1 MEQEFCKR
9 CGYPLGRRPRLYE
22 KDGLC
27 GACINDD
34 IKKTIDWKARQNQL
48 NEIIKSSHSD
58 CEYSAVIAISGGKDS
73 TMIVKRLVEN
83 HGLKNP
89 LLVTCA
95 DPFTMT
101 ETGRANIRNTA
112 EHFDLDL
119 ITYQYRPKTAKQ
131 EILRDFEEKLN
142 PMMVF
147 EDRLSGP
154 DAFPIQVAKNFGI
167 PLVFYGENGPFEYGN
182 EGATELPIFH
192 PASDDKTKVIWLCSI
207 YPYSIMD
214 SLNEA
219 REVGFKDLDE
229 NNHGWDRVGQ
239 IENYTQIDSYGYL
252 VHQWTKYVKF
262 GAQRVADIACRLAR
276 EGVLTRDQAI
286 LLTNTNDH
294 LCDPKAKRDFCH
306 SLGITEEFF
315 DNVVEKHVNKDVV
328 DKDIDGNWKRKDL
341 FFNSRK

>member
-1 MEQEFCKR
+1 M
-9 CGYPLGRRPRLYE
+9 
-22 KDGLC
+22 
-27 GACINDD
+27 
-34 IKKTIDWKARQNQL
+34 
-48 NEIIKSSHSD
+48 
-58 CEYSAVIAISGGKDS
+58 
-73 TMIVKRLVEN
+73 
-83 HGLKNP
+83 
-89 LLVTCA
+89 
-95 DPFTMT
+95 
-101 ETGRANIRNTA
+101 
-112 EHFDLDL
+112 
-119 ITYQYRPKTAKQ
+119 
-131 EILRDFEEKLN
+131 
-142 PMMVF
+142 
-147 EDRLSGP
+147 
-154 DAFPIQVAKNFGI
+154 
-167 PLVFYGENGPFEYGN
+167 VFYGENGPFEYGN

-229 NNHGWDRVGQ
+229 NNHEWDRVGQ

-341 FFNSRK
+341 FLTVGNEKRRFTTAH